1 MIPVSLTIEG
11 LYSYQKKQ
19 TVDFTK
25 LTRAG
30 LFGIFGQ
37 VGSGKSSIL
46 EAITFALYGETDRL
60 DSRDNRKYNMMNLK
74 SNEMFIEF
82 VFVTGINNNMYM
94 ATAKSRR
101 NSKNFDD
108 VKTIERLAY
117 KFEKNDWIPIELNI
131 LENVIGL
138 SYENFKRTIIIQQG
152 KFQEFIQLGNKDRT
166 QMLKELFNLGKF
178 ELYFKVASIEKKND
192 ENIHTLDGKL
202 QQLGEINPEYIEQ
215 QNNLLQIITKQSDDF
230 SKQLGAKQKTET
242 ELEQLKLLF
251 DKKLQLQQRKE
262 EKVSKHKDIEKIENT
277 LKKYEYCILNF
288 KNIFDKKE
296 ELTNEINKSQK
307 LLDSDKKKLTLT
319 LNNLKDLN
327 NKFEKVKIEY
337 DKKET
342 IQKEIDEL
350 SKISKIIKLEFD
362 CSEISVRLKKG
373 EKISAQ
379 NLQIINDIKVE
390 QKTLTEQLKTLKTQ
404 MPDLTELYKIKEWHT
419 QNNNLF
425 NALLEVEKEIKII
438 ENDKLQVQEQ
448 YNNLCNS
455 NNLLKNFKFDSYR
468 IENIAKTINFLTT
481 KIEEN
486 KEKILLIENE
496 LEHLNVQSKLEQYTK
511 SINAG
516 EPCPLCGSLEH
527 PKILDIQNV
536 SISLKNSRNCKN
548 KIEKENTEIEN
559 SINSLNNISQKLL
572 FKQEELNKN
581 FTKKTDAFA
590 KIEHHKTL
598 FKWEVSD
605 TFEVIENKFKLA
617 EKLKVEIEIIEK
629 TIEKNSK
636 EIEKETK
643 NKEKYKETLD
653 KLNQELTN
661 NKSVIELLKSQIEI
675 LKVNDF
681 LNSDIE
687 QLKNEINNK
696 QNFIKKTIENF
707 NLLNKQIAE
716 SQNICN
722 NLTGKIGANKT
733 ILVNEKEKSEQINN
747 KINEQL
753 KNSSYNIEEIKNILL
768 QEIDID
774 KEKLNVNNFKQ
785 AVLEIENQL
794 KPITIEINNRVYVAE
809 SHNLL
814 KAEILN
820 LINNIKQLNQ
830 DFGKIKN
837 EINKLNDDLLKIK
850 ILQKEGKSL
859 SERAEDIKILKNLF
873 KGSGF
878 VNFVST
884 VYLQNL
890 CNNANERFYKL
901 TKQKLSLEITEENSF
916 QVRDFM
922 NDGKTRNIKT
932 LSGGQTFQAALSLAL
947 ALADNVQKIISSN
960 HNFFFL
966 DEGFGT
972 LDKDS
977 LNIVFDTLKLL
988 QKENR
993 IVGVISHV
1001 EDMKEEIESN
1011 LQIINNEEL
1020 GSLIKPS
1027 WE

>member
-1 MIPVSLTIEG
+1 
-11 LYSYQKKQ
+11 
-19 TVDFTK
+19 
-25 LTRAG
+25 
-30 LFGIFGQ
+30 
-37 VGSGKSSIL
+37 
-46 EAITFALYGETDRL
+46 
-60 DSRDNRKYNMMNLK
+60 
-74 SNEMFIEF
+74 
-82 VFVTGINNNMYM
+82 
-94 ATAKSRR
+94 
-101 NSKNFDD
+101 
-108 VKTIERLAY
+108 
-117 KFEKNDWIPIELNI
+117 
-131 LENVIGL
+131 
-138 SYENFKRTIIIQQG
+138 
-152 KFQEFIQLGNKDRT
+152 
-166 QMLKELFNLGKF
+166 
-178 ELYFKVASIEKKND
+178 
-192 ENIHTLDGKL
+192 
-202 QQLGEINPEYIEQ
+202 
-215 QNNLLQIITKQSDDF
+215 
-230 SKQLGAKQKTET
+230 
-242 ELEQLKLLF
+242 
-251 DKKLQLQQRKE
+251 
-262 EKVSKHKDIEKIENT
+262 
-277 LKKYEYCILNF
+277 
-288 KNIFDKKE
+288 
-296 ELTNEINKSQK
+296 
-307 LLDSDKKKLTLT
+307 
-319 LNNLKDLN
+319 
-327 NKFEKVKIEY
+327 
-337 DKKET
+337 
-342 IQKEIDEL
+342 
-350 SKISKIIKLEFD
+350 
-362 CSEISVRLKKG
+362 
-373 EKISAQ
+373 
-379 NLQIINDIKVE
+379 
-390 QKTLTEQLKTLKTQ
+390 
-404 MPDLTELYKIKEWHT
+404 
-419 QNNNLF
+419 
-425 NALLEVEKEIKII
+425 LLEVEKEIKII